1 MRRIKRSST
10 HPCSGPVINTVA
22 EEECKRFSFNG
33 FNPKVEAG
41 RHQLI
46 LRVGY
51 YEGEEESPL
60 DEEKCREGERQR
72 CGCVGNA
79 EQVCIS

>member
-33 FNPKVEAG
+33 FNPKVEVRCDELA
-41 RHQLI
+41 LC
-46 LRVGY
+46 VGY

-60 DEEKCREGERQR
+60 DEEECREGERQR

-79 EQVCIS
+79 EQVAFP